1 MSQSVI
7 HAFRLAHLQ
16 VFQSYFKS
24 VTYWPTL
31 SKFRGGPVKKTTL
44 YLPSKKDVELKPRD
58 EDLLSVRAGRGGLG
72 FGISDGIVFIF
83 SKLASFHI
91 LREQHPFI
99 FSPS

>member
-1 MSQSVI
+1 MC
-7 HAFRLAHLQ
+7 
-16 VFQSYFKS
+16 
-24 VTYWPTL
+24 
-31 SKFRGGPVKKTTL
+31 GGGGAVQRPSCLFHNDQEYLKNDFFYVL
-44 YLPSKKDVELKPRD
+44 IEGYLPFKKDVELKPRD
-58 EDLLSVRAGRGGLG
+58 EDLLSVRTGRGGLG